1 MSKPVKYFLIAAASF
16 CILIIVGIVTIT
28 ILVDVESYKPRI
40 ERFVTEKTGYPLT
53 LGGDIE
59 LSFFPWV
66 GLSLTNL
73 QLDNP
78 EGFVNKNFV
87 QIKNFQARL
96 KLLPLLSRKVEISK
110 FVVDQPEIF
119 LEKSPKGIWNWQRLT
134 EVGKP
139 SKTPSTKKATPPATA
154 SGEIG
159 KNDKQPSP
167 GKQEQGGFVLE
178 SLSIGEFSITDGRI
192 IVDNQENHLKREVS
206 DFNLQLAD
214 VSLDAPVNMTMSA
227 QLDGKPLSLK
237 GSVGP
242 LGSDPGAG
250 KLNLDFAI
258 QALETVD
265 IQTSGYLN
273 DIKGKMT
280 YQLDIKVDPFNLKK
294 LFSSLDLNFPVT
306 TTDPKALEKIGLQAT
321 VKGDTQQVVLSN
333 SKILLD
339 DSSINLDLTAKE
351 FSRPDLAFNMT
362 VDSIDL
368 DRYLPPAAAKDQP
381 ASGKGKAEKL
391 EKPAAGQAAG
401 TASTAKVPS
410 GKVERKAA
418 VNYDPLRKLVLKGT
432 MKLGKMKV
440 HGGSIKNLAL
450 DVAGRNG
457 IFTMNSLGMEL
468 YEGSIAATGKLDV
481 QKNIPAT
488 ALNLTLQNVQIGPL
502 LKDFAQ
508 KDIIEGVLKAE
519 IAVNLQG
526 DNADLMKQSLNG
538 KGDLLFQDGALIGLD
553 LAQMVR
559 TIKTGFTLE
568 QQGEKPKTDF
578 AELHAP
584 FSISNGLVNTPETTM
599 RSPLIRA
606 TATGNA
612 NLVSE
617 TLDMKIKPTLV
628 GTIKGQ
634 GDEEKRSGLTVPIL
648 VGGTFSAPKFRPD
661 VEALV
666 KDRMPT
672 EEELKE
678 LIKTGK
684 VPVGRKEELKEEVE
698 QAKGLLKGLF
708 GK

>member
-1 MSKPVKYFLIAAASF
+1 
-16 CILIIVGIVTIT
+16 
-28 ILVDVESYKPRI
+28 
-40 ERFVTEKTGYPLT
+40 
-53 LGGDIE
+53 
-59 LSFFPWV
+59 
-66 GLSLTNL
+66 
-73 QLDNP
+73 
-78 EGFVNKNFV
+78 
-87 QIKNFQARL
+87 
-96 KLLPLLSRKVEISK
+96 
-110 FVVDQPEIF
+110 
-119 LEKSPKGIWNWQRLT
+119 
-134 EVGKP
+134 
-139 SKTPSTKKATPPATA
+139 
-154 SGEIG
+154 
-159 KNDKQPSP
+159 
-167 GKQEQGGFVLE
+167 
-178 SLSIGEFSITDGRI
+178 
-192 IVDNQENHLKREVS
+192 
-206 DFNLQLAD
+206 
-214 VSLDAPVNMTMSA
+214 
-227 QLDGKPLSLK
+227 
-237 GSVGP
+237 
-242 LGSDPGAG
+242 
-250 KLNLDFAI
+250 
-258 QALETVD
+258 
-265 IQTSGYLN
+265 
-273 DIKGKMT
+273 
-280 YQLDIKVDPFNLKK
+280 
-294 LFSSLDLNFPVT
+294 
-306 TTDPKALEKIGLQAT
+306 
-321 VKGDTQQVVLSN
+321 
-333 SKILLD
+333 
-339 DSSINLDLTAKE
+339 
-351 FSRPDLAFNMT
+351 
-362 VDSIDL
+362 
-368 DRYLPPAAAKDQP
+368 
-381 ASGKGKAEKL
+381 
-391 EKPAAGQAAG
+391 
-401 TASTAKVPS
+401 
-410 GKVERKAA
+410 
-418 VNYDPLRKLVLKGT
+418 

-526 DNADLMKQSLNG
+526 DNADLIKQSLNG

-612 NLVSE
+612 NLVNE

>member
-1 MSKPVKYFLIAAASF
+1 
-16 CILIIVGIVTIT
+16 
-28 ILVDVESYKPRI
+28 
-40 ERFVTEKTGYPLT
+40 
-53 LGGDIE
+53 
-59 LSFFPWV
+59 
-66 GLSLTNL
+66 
-73 QLDNP
+73 
-78 EGFVNKNFV
+78 
-87 QIKNFQARL
+87 
-96 KLLPLLSRKVEISK
+96 
-110 FVVDQPEIF
+110 
-119 LEKSPKGIWNWQRLT
+119 
-134 EVGKP
+134 
-139 SKTPSTKKATPPATA
+139 
-154 SGEIG
+154 
-159 KNDKQPSP
+159 
-167 GKQEQGGFVLE
+167 
-178 SLSIGEFSITDGRI
+178 
-192 IVDNQENHLKREVS
+192 
-206 DFNLQLAD
+206 
-214 VSLDAPVNMTMSA
+214 
-227 QLDGKPLSLK
+227 
-237 GSVGP
+237 
-242 LGSDPGAG
+242 
-250 KLNLDFAI
+250 
-258 QALETVD
+258 
-265 IQTSGYLN
+265 
-273 DIKGKMT
+273 
-280 YQLDIKVDPFNLKK
+280 
-294 LFSSLDLNFPVT
+294 
-306 TTDPKALEKIGLQAT
+306 
-321 VKGDTQQVVLSN
+321 
-333 SKILLD
+333 
-339 DSSINLDLTAKE
+339 
-351 FSRPDLAFNMT
+351 
-362 VDSIDL
+362 
-368 DRYLPPAAAKDQP
+368 
-381 ASGKGKAEKL
+381 
-391 EKPAAGQAAG
+391 
-401 TASTAKVPS
+401 
-410 GKVERKAA
+410 
-418 VNYDPLRKLVLKGT
+418 
-432 MKLGKMKV
+432 
-440 HGGSIKNLAL
+440 
-450 DVAGRNG
+450 
-457 IFTMNSLGMEL
+457 MNSLGMEL

-526 DNADLMKQSLNG
+526 DNADLIKQSLNG
-538 KGDLLFQDGALIGLD
+538 KGDLVFQDGALIGLD

-584 FSISNGLVNTPETTM
+584 FSISDGLVNTPETTM